1 MTNCTD
7 IIFGKAVIEI
17 NSEYMEMQEKT
28 NKIKITDYGI
38 VNVCFFPLS
47 LCFSMHFFFHHK
59 CNFFSS
65 RIIVSDCVRPLVFL
79 TRKMFLSQ
87 LFISFAVVCQ

>member
-47 LCFSMHFFFHHK
+47 LCFSMHFFPII
-59 CNFFSS
+59 NVTFFL
-65 RIIVSDCVRPLVFL
+65 PE
-79 TRKMFLSQ
+79 
-87 LFISFAVVCQ
+87 